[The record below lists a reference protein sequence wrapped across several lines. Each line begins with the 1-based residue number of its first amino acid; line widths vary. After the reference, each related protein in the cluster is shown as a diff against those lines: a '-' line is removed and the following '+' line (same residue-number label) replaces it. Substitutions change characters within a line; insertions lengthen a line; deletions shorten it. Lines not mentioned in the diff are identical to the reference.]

1 MKLDGRSNIGHWVG
15 FDVETPGAHHI
26 YWGHGQISV
35 EQNVK
40 FNEDTIVL
48 LNTMLLKGE
57 NGISDQQHVSD
68 VRSVPDNSSNTEVVD
83 HNKLLESPTQTPST
97 NNWLGTTFNHITDE
111 LVVDQSH
118 QVWPKSDYIK
128 WIESGEGT
136 ANN

>member
-1 MKLDGRSNIGHWVG
+1 MGSQFFW
-15 FDVETPGAHHI
+15 
-26 YWGHGQISV
+26 HGQISV